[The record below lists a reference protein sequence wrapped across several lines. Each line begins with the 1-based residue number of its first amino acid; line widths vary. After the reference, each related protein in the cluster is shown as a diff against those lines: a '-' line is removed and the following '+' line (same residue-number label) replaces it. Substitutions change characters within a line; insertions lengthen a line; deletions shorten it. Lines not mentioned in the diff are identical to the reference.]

1 MEAGGPLAYTL
12 LRCHSCDAST
22 LIYIVE
28 LARYQLMIVVEGRWW
43 RKVLLVKG
51 QGNLGTTPRGNPFFL
66 TKMAE
71 YE

>member
-1 MEAGGPLAYTL
+1 MSAWRNHGGRGPLAYTI

-43 RKVLLVKG
+43 RKLLLVMG
-51 QGNLGTTPRGNPFFL
+51 QGNLGNHTEG
-66 TKMAE
+66 
-71 YE
+71 